1 MKRLVLC
8 CLLAVSAALAQF
20 SSAIQGSVTDATQ
33 GAIPDAKVIVKNQ
46 ATGVT
51 REAVTNTE
59 GTYRIPSLG
68 PGTYTV
74 TVQKS
79 GFTAKETSVPLA
91 LSEVARVDL
100 VMTVGAVS
108 ERVEVLERAVLLE
121 TEQGRVSG
129 RIDSQQ
135 LKELPLNGRNILNL
149 IAIQPGIVGRGISA
163 GLFSG
168 GGTDSFSGETQPSV
182 FSSGQ
187 RFEGNNYTL
196 DDTSTNGEAR
206 NGVTNIAPNSEAVEE
221 VRVVAN
227 NFSAVDGRNPGA
239 QIQMLTKAGTNEFHG
254 VAAYYFVNNTLASR
268 RIFDPATLPSIRKH
282 LFDVAGGGPIIRNR
296 TFFFVSY
303 EALRQGGATSTSTT
317 VWTPQFR
324 DFVLQTRPSSIAAYL
339 VKNFAPAAFPSTNIR
354 DLGSPTKGTNRWS
367 STPLRVRSWRRHQG
381 RTATSDAIPSEVR
394 ASRRPI
400 SRWRRCSESA

>member
-79 GFTAKETSVPLA
+79 GFTAKETSVPVA
-91 LSEVARVDL
+91 LSEVARVDV

-129 RIDSQQ
+129 RIDSTQ

-149 IAIQPGIVGRGISA
+149 IAIQPGIVGRGLSA
-163 GLFSG
+163 GLYSG
-168 GGTDSFSGETQPSV
+168 GGSDSFSGETQPSV
-182 FSSGQ
+182 FASGQ
-187 RFEGNNYTL
+187 RFEGNNYTF
-196 DDTSTNGEAR
+196 DDTSVNGEAR
-206 NGVTNIAPNSEAVEE
+206 NGVTNIVPNSEAVEE

-227 NFSAVDGRNPGA
+227 NFSAVDGRKPGA
-239 QIQMLTKAGTNEFHG
+239 QVQLVSKAGTNDFHG
-254 VAAYYFVNNTLASR
+254 VGAYYFLNNTLASR
-268 RIFDPATLPSIRKH
+268 QIFDPAALPSIRKH
-282 LFDVAGGGPIIRNR
+282 LFDFAGGGPIIHNR

-303 EALRQGGATSTSTT
+303 EGLRQGGARTLSAT
-317 VWTPQFR
+317 VETPQFR
-324 DFVLQTRPSSIAAYL
+324 DFVLQTRPNSIAAYL
-339 VKNFAPAAFPSTNIR
+339 LKNFPPIAYPTANIR
-354 DLGSPTKGTNRWS
+354 DLGSPVRGSINKVGPADGIPDIGTAFY
-367 STPLRVRSWRRHQG
+367 TPAAFRNASQVSLRI
-381 RTATSDAIPSEVR
+381 D
-394 ASRRPI
+394 
-400 SRWRRCSESA
+400 